1 MEKTIEVTLPTL
13 QPRQPF
19 NWYKYLILACIIT
32 VGVVIF
38 QLIPKCSTDVIE
50 PLDDSIKDTIAAQ
63 KLRRDSIHEVV
74 VYKDSIRT
82 VHHHHWHVARHD
94 SLIPC
99 DQKLAIAD
107 TLIQADSSL
116 ISELKAELFVA
127 DLIIANYDT
136 LVKKDSVRI
145 AAKDKTIRKLK
156 RQRNIAAGVGALGW
170 IFAAVK

>member
-1 MEKTIEVTLPTL
+1 MKWHKP
-13 QPRQPF
+13 
-19 NWYKYLILACIIT
+19 LIIGCIIV
-32 VGVVIF
+32 VGIIIF

-63 KLRRDSIHEVV
+63 KIRKDSIHEKV
-74 VYKDSIRT
+74 VYKDSVRT
-82 VHHHHWHVARHD
+82 VHHHHWHIARHD

-107 TLIQADSSL
+107 TLIQIDSSL
-116 ISELKAELFVA
+116 IAELKAELFVA
-127 DLIIANYDT
+127 DLIIVNQDT
-136 LVKKDSVRI
+136 LIKKDSVRI
-145 AAKDKTIRKLK
+145 ASLNRKVRKLK